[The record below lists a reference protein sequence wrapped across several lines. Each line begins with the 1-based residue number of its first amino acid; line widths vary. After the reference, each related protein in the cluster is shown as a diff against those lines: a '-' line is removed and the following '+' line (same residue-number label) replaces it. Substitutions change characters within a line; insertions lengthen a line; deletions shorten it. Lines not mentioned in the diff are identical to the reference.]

1 VSRAHIIP
9 IFILAE
15 AAAAAAA
22 AATFF
27 KGKAVVAMFMFWR
40 SDKF

>member
-15 AAAAAAA
+15 AAAAAA